1 MGWEPSKQRVD
12 PLAGIPKDMT
22 PINVDVIYCQAWG
35 GFSEASQAERSIK
48 TVFPN
53 AQVNKTSPGVT
64 RNLEIKHNGEIVY
77 DKNGGDGKLT
87 KNSAIAMINRLK
99 HQTGSGW
106 GRNEG
111 IWRLSEWGLPGKPE
125 AGWFENDGFV
135 FCFCH
140 VLNSNWLGWVS
151 SWRWLRKK
159 RRVFQEFLL
168 IESCLHFFLRKS
180 LFW

>member
-12 PLAGIPKDMT
+12 PLSSIPKDMT

-35 GFSEASQAERSIK
+35 GYSEASQAERSIK

-64 RNLEIKHNGEIVY
+64 RNLEIKYNGEIVY
-77 DKNGGDGKLT
+77 DKNGGDGRLT

-106 GRNEG
+106 GGVKEYGDCRNEG
-111 IWRLSEWGLPGKPE
+111 CLGNLKPGYLKMM
-125 AGWFENDGFV
+125 V
-135 FCFCH
+135 LCSVFCH
-140 VLNSNWLGWVS
+140 VLDIQIWLDWVS
-151 SWRWLRKK
+151 SWRCLRKK
-159 RRVFQEFLL
+159 RRVFQDLLL
-168 IESCLHFFLRKS
+168 IKSCQHIFLR
-180 LFW
+180 